1 MVKEV
6 EFMQELDKITHA
18 DFKEM
23 KKQLGLT
30 NALIAS
36 EIGLTTDSVKN
47 QTAPAKEL
55 PTWAKSMILIW
66 QRLK

>member
-1 MVKEV
+1 M
-6 EFMQELDKITHA
+6 THA

-30 NALIAS
+30 NAIIAF

-55 PTWAKSMILIW
+55 PSWAKSMIFIW
-66 QRLK
+66 KRLK

>member
-1 MVKEV
+1 M
-6 EFMQELDKITHA
+6 TRA

>member
-1 MVKEV
+1 
-6 EFMQELDKITHA
+6 MQIQNKMTHA

>member
-1 MVKEV
+1 M
-6 EFMQELDKITHA
+6 THS

-23 KKQLGLT
+23 KRQLGLT

>member
-1 MVKEV
+1 M
-6 EFMQELDKITHA
+6 THD
-18 DFKEM
+18 DFKSM

-36 EIGLTTDSVKN
+36 EIGLTSDSVKN

-55 PTWAKSMILIW
+55 PAWAKSMILVW
-66 QRLK
+66 QKLK

>member
-18 DFKEM
+18 DFKKM

-55 PTWAKSMILIW
+55 PTWARSMILIW

>member
-1 MVKEV
+1 M
-6 EFMQELDKITHA
+6 THS
-18 DFKEM
+18 DFKAM

-36 EIGLTTDSVKN
+36 EIGLTSDSVKN

-55 PTWAKSMILIW
+55 PAWAKSMILVW
-66 QRLK
+66 RKLK

>member
-1 MVKEV
+1 MT
-6 EFMQELDKITHA
+6 QE

-36 EIGLTTDSVKN
+36 EIGLTSDSVKN

-55 PTWAKSMILIW
+55 PAWAKSMILVW
-66 QRLK
+66 QKLK